1 LCQKLLADAR
11 LFDLLSKYDEDL
23 AATARDAGCV
33 CGGRLHRAS
42 FRRKPRGLPPDVGDV
57 YEKRHSF
64 CCAVDDC
71 RKRLTPPS
79 VRFLGRKVYLG
90 AVVVLSTALCH
101 GTTPW
106 RAARLREL
114 LGVSA
119 KTLARWRAWWREV
132 FAASPQWR
140 AAQSRFA
147 TPVVASALPA
157 SLLERFAGDGVEPLV
172 SALRFLAPLTVSDGR
187 G

>member
-1 LCQKLLADAR
+1 MH
-11 LFDLLSKYDEDL
+11 S
-23 AATARDAGCV
+23 
-33 CGGRLHRAS
+33 AS
-42 FRRKPRGLPPDVGDV
+42 FARKPRGGPADLGAE
-57 YEKRHSF
+57 YERRLSF
-64 CCAVDDC
+64 CCAAADC

-79 VRFLGRKVYLG
+79 VRFLGRKVYVG
-90 AVVVLSTALCH
+90 AVVVLATALRH

-114 LGVSA
+114 LGVDA
-119 KTLARWRAWWREV
+119 KTLARWRTWWREV